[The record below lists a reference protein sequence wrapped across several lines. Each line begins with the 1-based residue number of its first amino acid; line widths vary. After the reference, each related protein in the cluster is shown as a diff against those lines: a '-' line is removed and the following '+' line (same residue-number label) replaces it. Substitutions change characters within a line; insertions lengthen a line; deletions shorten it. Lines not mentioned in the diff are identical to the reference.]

1 MADER
6 APRRD
11 PHMTARADT
20 SADALAPAARPAAQP
35 PSASAQTPTAQSPLT
50 QSPLS
55 QPASAQPA
63 PLSIAPPHPPALDTG
78 AQRLVLVTGP
88 SGAGRSTAINVLED
102 LGFEAIDNLPLSL
115 IPRLLD
121 GPPRPVPLALG
132 LDVRNRDFSASNVI
146 ELIDGLTRN
155 PAFAP
160 EVLYLDCATETL
172 IRRYAE
178 TRRRHPLAGDGSPS
192 DAISAERDLLAPI
205 RVRADVLVDTTDLSP
220 HDLRTELAHAFDV
233 TGGLRLSVSI
243 QSFSYKRG
251 VPRGLD
257 MMFDCRFLA
266 NPHWVAD
273 LRARDGRDAAVQDY
287 VTADPR
293 YAEFFARVRDL
304 LTFLLPA
311 QVAEGKAHLAIGF
324 GCTGG
329 QHRSVTLAE
338 TMAAA
343 LAEQGWQVSKRHREL
358 ERRDG
363 APRPAS
369 LGQPGAQAP
378 ASPETETR

>member
-1 MADER
+1 MADDGVPR
-6 APRRD
+6 TTDAPRSK
-11 PHMTARADT
+11 AAA
-20 SADALAPAARPAAQP
+20 SPAAPRPVE
-35 PSASAQTPTAQSPLT
+35 
-50 QSPLS
+50 
-55 QPASAQPA
+55 
-63 PLSIAPPHPPALDTG
+63 TG

-121 GPPRPVPLALG
+121 GPARPVPLALG

-160 EVLYLDCATETL
+160 EVLYLDCATDTL

-178 TRRRHPLAGDGSPS
+178 TRRRHPLAGDGSPAE
-192 DAISAERDLLAPI
+192 AIDAERDLLAPI

-220 HDLRTELAHAFDV
+220 HDLRAELARAFDV
-233 TGGLRLSVSI
+233 TAGLRMSVSI

-266 NPHWVAD
+266 NPHWVAE
-273 LRARDGRDAAVQDY
+273 LRALDGRDPAVQAH
-287 VTADPR
+287 VTGDPR
-293 YAEFFARVRDL
+293 YPEFFARVRDL
-304 LTFLLPA
+304 LLFLLPA

-338 TMAAA
+338 TMADS
-343 LAEQGWQVSKRHREL
+343 LADHGWQVAKRHREL

-363 APRPAS
+363 APRAASSGQPGVVTPAS
-369 LGQPGAQAP
+369 LVTG
-378 ASPETETR
+378 TK

>member
-1 MADER
+1 MDGKTTGGTPSGEGTGVPEAG
-6 APRRD
+6 APE
-11 PHMTARADT
+11 P
-20 SADALAPAARPAAQP
+20 
-35 PSASAQTPTAQSPLT
+35 
-50 QSPLS
+50 
-55 QPASAQPA
+55 
-63 PLSIAPPHPPALDTG
+63 G

-121 GPPRPVPLALG
+121 GPPRPAPLALG

-146 ELIDGLTRN
+146 ELIDSLTRN
-155 PAFAP
+155 PRFAP
-160 EVLYLDCATETL
+160 EVLYLDSATDTL
-172 IRRYAE
+172 VRRYAE
-178 TRRRHPLAGDGSPS
+178 TRRRHPLAADGSPT
-192 DAISAERDLLAPI
+192 DAITAERDLLTPI
-205 RVRADVLVDTTDLSP
+205 RVRADVLLDTSDFTP
-220 HDLRTELAHAFDV
+220 HDLRGELARLFDLSDS
-233 TGGLRLSVSI
+233 GRMSVSV

-266 NPHWVAD
+266 NPHWVEG
-273 LRARDGRDAAVQDY
+273 LRAQDGRAPAVQAH
-287 VTADPR
+287 VTGDPR
-293 YAEFFARVRDL
+293 YPEFFERVRDL
-304 LTFLLPA
+304 ILFLLPA

-338 TMAAA
+338 RMADS

-358 ERRDG
+358 ERRE
-363 APRPAS
+363 AQPRSAEP
-369 LGQPGAQAP
+369 AP
-378 ASPETETR
+378 ARAPAEGSA